1 MKGLHGVLLMALLG
15 VCGSAF
21 SQDTTPERPQDYAWG
36 AELELPE
43 ASPWYRVDLPSGVY
57 ARSVWPDLRDV
68 RVFNHDGER
77 VPFTLATRHIEA
89 AEPEAIP
96 LRLFPLAAKE
106 EESGVVQ
113 LRSPDGV
120 DIRIEGRR
128 VNSVGQSYL
137 LALPE
142 TMPERFA
149 LTQLGLTW
157 SKPAERWQGKV
168 TLFYSDDLRRWTLLQ
183 EDAPLMELTSGSDRL
198 KIDTIPVNRRLTARY
213 LLMVFDAPRLPVT
226 ITQATATLGREET
239 SLEQVTLVSEG
250 QSVSSTEA
258 LYQWTQPQPLRS
270 LSVEL
275 AEEGVL
281 PVDIAWRSAQN
292 EPWQPLRKEVLWRR
306 DGQSQAQMTLP
317 GAVVQAVRI
326 TTLDAHL
333 PAALPKVVGSRDR
346 QVLVF
351 NTQGK
356 KPFMLAWGNKAAQP
370 AAVSLDG
377 LIPEALREQVDPA
390 ALPEAQVNAAVT
402 LGGEAR
408 LSATSQAERQGL
420 WKTVLVWGALLLGVA
435 GLVWMGLGVWRDVKS
450 R

>member
-1 MKGLHGVLLMALLG
+1 MKGLNGVLLMALLS

-43 ASPWYRVDLPSGVY
+43 ASSWYRVDLPSEVY

-77 VPFTLATRHIEA
+77 VPFTLATHHIEA
-89 AEPEAIP
+89 SEPEVIP
-96 LRLFPLAAKE
+96 LRLFSLAAKE

-128 VNSVGQSYL
+128 VNNVGQSYL

-149 LTQLGLTW
+149 LAQLGLTW
-157 SKPAERWQGKV
+157 SQPAERWQGKA
-168 TLFYSDDLRRWTLLQ
+168 TLFYSDDLRRWTSLQ

-198 KIDTIPVNRRLTARY
+198 KIDRIPVNKRLTARY
-213 LLMVFDAPRLPVT
+213 LLMVFDAPDLPVT
-226 ITQATATLGREET
+226 ITQATATLGREAPA
-239 SLEQVTLVSEG
+239 LDQVKLVSEG
-250 QSVSSTEA
+250 QSVSSGEA
-258 LYQWTQPQPLRS
+258 LYQWAQPQPLRS

-275 AEEGVL
+275 TGEGVL

-292 EPWQPLRKEVLWRR
+292 EAWQPLRKEVLWRR
-306 DGQSQAQMTLP
+306 DGQSQAEIALP
-317 GAVVQAVRI
+317 GAVVQAVRM

-333 PAALPKVVGSRDR
+333 PAALPTVVGSRDR
-346 QVLVF
+346 QVLIF

-356 KPFMLAWGNKAAQP
+356 QPFMLAWGNKAAQP
-370 AAVSLDG
+370 AAVSMDG
-377 LIPEALREQVDPA
+377 LIPEALRKQIDPV
-390 ALPEAQVNAAVT
+390 ALPEVGVQPT
-402 LGGEAR
+402 MILGGETR
-408 LSATSQAERQGL
+408 LSATSQAERQAL
-420 WKTVLVWGALLLGVA
+420 WKTLMVWGALLLGVA
-435 GLVWMGLGVWRDVKS
+435 GLAWMGLSVWREVKS